1 MSEPLF
7 VSKSITVDTLLQYA
21 MNGETTIPCIQRPFV
36 WTPCQIASFVD
47 SLLRGWPYG
56 TMLFLKRAEVGESL
70 FDSRR
75 FSDGLS
81 AEEKQEIEEK
91 IDYTYLVLD
100 GQQRYQSMYVALS
113 PATQGYEASGKD
125 WADDGCPVV
134 DKKANLDKY
143 VRFLCFNLA
152 AWMGER
158 FADSYAETESLDS
171 AGISWRTQ
179 EEIDSA
185 DGQYVRMSDIWA
197 GLDESRSGRYA
208 GAMTR
213 VSALVSALKSHSVP
227 VLLINQDEC
236 GSAGE
241 REDAVV
247 RMFTRLNMAGTP
259 LTGEQLLAATI
270 KKSWSCFPERL
281 SEFRTYFAASQ
292 YKMELSIDD
301 VVNGFN
307 VLLKAVTRQDEARN
321 AYKLLS
327 REEWEKYWSFF
338 FETTQTLIDD
348 LSLGKL
354 IRWKREYGSLYLL
367 WYAVALL
374 VLKQKQNDHLVD
386 ISTEVNNIIHALIK
400 WIFVST
406 WSGIWSNRSGQSV
419 RHYLN
424 ELLKLSDDFSPTDVL
439 MQWVEDKNL
448 QQKAIASV
456 ERLMASS
463 RGDVRQ
469 YYTYLLVW
477 SRMDSARAKL
487 LTRFGRDEF
496 WDVDHLVPYAWSKSI
511 PELKHP
517 LSNIGNCWLLDSIA
531 NIRKSDAP
539 FTDFLESYQQEYKLN
554 DIAGAIEAEVSHL
567 TCNEHEPD
575 ATTLKALI
583 LKREET
589 IKFALKQ
596 YITNAEL
603 MVLSY
608 ETEEPALFN
617 ARIYA
622 GERYMNS
629 NHYRGLKTDKCKSSY
644 LCNIGRVHKALNWDK
659 TTGPCPAGT
668 PEKAVDEYIKNNAKR
683 LLIVPSDYYNAK
695 SAWKAYISFIT
706 GEKVKGTRKTK
717 NPAREKLVLNN
728 VSENDD
734 WPEYKVGKIAREVLA
749 TMLSEGCATESE
761 IQLLQTEEHSKRVF
775 DIQYPLLKKAD
786 TEQKPKHYYKDVITI
801 NEVEYFLCCEWF
813 EQKNNNDRQYLL
825 EWIKEHKKQ

>member
-1 MSEPLF
+1 MAEALF
-7 VSKSITVDTLLQYA
+7 VSKSIAVDTLLKYA

-36 WTPCQIASFVD
+36 WKPSQIASYVD

-56 TMLFLKRAEVGESL
+56 TMLFLKRAELGESL
-70 FDSRR
+70 FASRR
-75 FSDGLS
+75 FAARLS

-113 PATQGYEASGKD
+113 PVTLGYEASGKD

-134 DKKANLDKY
+134 GKKANLDKY

-152 AWMGER
+152 AWAGGR
-158 FADSYAETESLDS
+158 FADSYTETESLDS
-171 AGISWRTQ
+171 AGILWRTQ
-179 EEIDSA
+179 EEIESA
-185 DGQYVRMSDIWA
+185 DGQYVRICDVCA
-197 GLDESRSGRYA
+197 GSADCVPGRYA

-270 KKSWSCFPERL
+270 KKSWPCFPERL

-292 YKMELSIDD
+292 YKMELAIDD

-307 VLLKAVTRQDEARN
+307 VVLKAVTNQSEVRN

-327 REEWEKYWSFF
+327 LEEWEKYWRFF
-338 FETTQTLIDD
+338 FESTQTLVED
-348 LSLGKL
+348 LALGKL
-354 IRWKREYGSLYLL
+354 VRWKREYGSLYLL

-374 VLKQKQNDHLVD
+374 ILKQKKNDNLID
-386 ISTEVNNIIHALIK
+386 ISTEVNNIIHVLIK
-400 WIFVST
+400 WIFVSS

-419 RHYLN
+419 KHYLD
-424 ELLKLSDDFSPTDVL
+424 ELLKLSEDFSPYEVL
-439 MQWVEDKNL
+439 MKWTEEEKL
-448 QQKAIASV
+448 QQAAIASV

-487 LTRFGRDEF
+487 LTRFGRDES
-496 WDVDHLVPYAWSKSI
+496 WDVDHLVPYAWSQSI
-511 PELKHP
+511 PELKHS

-539 FTDFLESYQQEYKLN
+539 FTDFLESYQLEGKLN

-575 ATTLKALI
+575 VKALNALI
-583 LKREET
+583 LEREET
-589 IKFALKQ
+589 IKSALKQ

-608 ETEEPALFN
+608 ETEEPAVFN

-629 NHYRGLKTDKCKSSY
+629 NHYRNLKTDKSKSSY

-659 TTGPCPAGT
+659 TTGPCLAGT

-683 LLIVPSDYYNAK
+683 LLIVPSDCDTAK
-695 SAWKAYISFIT
+695 SAWKAYISFIA
-706 GEKVKGTRKTK
+706 GEKVKGIRKTE
-717 NPAREKLVLNN
+717 NSARAKLVLDN
-728 VSENDD
+728 VNENDD
-734 WPEYKVGKIAREVLA
+734 WLEYKVGKIAKEVLA
-749 TMLSEGCATESE
+749 AMLSEGCATEAE
-761 IQLLQTEEHSKRVF
+761 IQLLQTEEYSKRVF
-775 DIQYPLLKKAD
+775 GIQYPLLKKAD
-786 TEQKPKHYYKDVITI
+786 TMQKPKHYYKTAISI
-801 NEVEYFLCCEWF
+801 NDVEYFLCCEWF
-813 EQKNNNDRQYLL
+813 EQKNNNDRPYLL
-825 EWIKEHKKQ
+825 KWIKEHKK